1 MCEWPGRSYLQ
12 CLVARRAA
20 ALLLRRE
27 PALSAPAATTAAPT
41 YLARSGWAGTCCSPG
56 HHSAR
61 SPPPC
66 TPLPA
71 TGRGKV
77 AEHVR
82 KSCALSRRRL
92 ATPSRESS
100 ASPARPGE
108 AGPSEAPARRRR
120 APYDLQGRP
129 EGLASRSPT
138 QLPGHESAVA
148 APAATCASPH
158 FSFVAGPRFHPYMSV
173 PTGPTWGGAGPV
185 SRVSRDSL
193 ILTLY
198 HGRDRSARGRTRS
211 VWPACRATMR
221 VIGWNRATMGAPQH
235 AGWGGTLM
243 YGCK

>member
-92 ATPSRESS
+92 ATHHGRAALPR
-100 ASPARPGE
+100 PGQARPGLLRLLPAGGGHRMTCRAGLRGFLRGGTPAAIKARSPGVQE
-108 AGPSEAPARRRR
+108 SSGPSVR
-120 APYDLQGRP
+120 A
-129 EGLASRSPT
+129 
-138 QLPGHESAVA
+138 LPGAKAQRTYGSEKKKAVSSVQPSSAELSALDGKSEKVY
-148 APAATCASPH
+148 H
-158 FSFVAGPRFHPYMSV
+158 FEVKSGK
-173 PTGPTWGGAGPV
+173 
-185 SRVSRDSL
+185 
-193 ILTLY
+193 
-198 HGRDRSARGRTRS
+198 
-211 VWPACRATMR
+211 
-221 VIGWNRATMGAPQH
+221 H
-235 AGWGGTLM
+235 AVVGT
-243 YGCK
+243 

>member
-100 ASPARPGE
+100 APPARPGE

-129 EGLASRSPT
+129 EGLPSRRNPAAKARSP
-138 QLPGHESAVA
+138 QGCKKAADLRFGLCQGCKSAA
-148 APAATCASPH
+148 DLR
-158 FSFVAGPRFHPYMSV
+158 FGKKKRFHLFNLPPPNSALWASV
-173 PTGPTWGGAGPV
+173 KVLGSGGAV
-185 SRVSRDSL
+185 RHR
-193 ILTLY
+193 
-198 HGRDRSARGRTRS
+198 
-211 VWPACRATMR
+211 
-221 VIGWNRATMGAPQH
+221 
-235 AGWGGTLM
+235 
-243 YGCK
+243 

>member
-1 MCEWPGRSYLQ
+1 MFRPSQTVPDRWRSGRKKSKDGQEAHSKLKKEVKKGSGSVRMARSIIPAMPRCSPGGRASSPQGASPQ
-12 CLVARRAA
+12 CA
-20 ALLLRRE
+20 
-27 PALSAPAATTAAPT
+27 SNDCGT

-100 ASPARPGE
+100 APPARPGE

-129 EGLASRSPT
+129 EGLPSRSAT
-138 QLPGHESAVA
+138 
-148 APAATCASPH
+148 PAAKARPPGVQERS
-158 FSFVAGPRFHPYMSV
+158 GPS
-173 PTGPTWGGAGPV
+173 
-185 SRVSRDSL
+185 
-193 ILTLY
+193 
-198 HGRDRSARGRTRS
+198 GR
-211 VWPACRATMR
+211 
-221 VIGWNRATMGAPQH
+221 GWKLAADLRPEFDE
-235 AGWGGTLM
+235 
-243 YGCK
+243 K

>member
-1 MCEWPGRSYLQ
+1 VCEWPGRSYLQ

-100 ASPARPGE
+100 APPARPGE

-129 EGLASRSPT
+129 EGLASRGNTLLRLVLVGSPARKRRAGGLLV
-138 QLPGHESAVA
+138 QPEKRAFLP
-148 APAATCASPH
+148 ASRH
-158 FSFVAGPRFHPYMSV
+158 C
-173 PTGPTWGGAGPV
+173 PT
-185 SRVSRDSL
+185 
-193 ILTLY
+193 
-198 HGRDRSARGRTRS
+198 
-211 VWPACRATMR
+211 
-221 VIGWNRATMGAPQH
+221 
-235 AGWGGTLM
+235 
-243 YGCK
+243 

>member
-129 EGLASRSPT
+129 EGLPSRLNTYPSRRNKLWRKRRACGLLLQPEKRAFLPASRYTARLPT
-138 QLPGHESAVA
+138 SDMI
-148 APAATCASPH
+148 S
-158 FSFVAGPRFHPYMSV
+158 
-173 PTGPTWGGAGPV
+173 
-185 SRVSRDSL
+185 
-193 ILTLY
+193 
-198 HGRDRSARGRTRS
+198 
-211 VWPACRATMR
+211 
-221 VIGWNRATMGAPQH
+221 
-235 AGWGGTLM
+235 
-243 YGCK
+243 